1 LARKIKITR
10 NKIFLAAKRIAV
22 KSRKSVPLFAETLA
36 GKAQLDQ
43 LKKKTTSLT
52 SRVLREDNSPVL
64 T

>member
-22 KSRKSVPLFAETLA
+22 KSRKSVLLFAETLA
-36 GKAQLDQ
+36 DKAQLDQ